1 MAAPPSFCPEMIDR
15 PLCSRQTEGPPKGQ
29 GGFSGEGRSRMS
41 GVPGD
46 SAISLRDISIRLSG
60 LQILDSV
67 SIDVPKGAVTG
78 LIGPNGAGKT
88 TVFNVLS
95 GFLSADSGTVTINGA
110 LQRRIRPQRLT
121 KLGVSRTLQ
130 GVGLFASLSALDNV
144 MLGGSSSIRTGI
156 IADGLA
162 MPWADSR
169 TSRLRERALAVM
181 DELGVADARDRLP
194 AELPYP
200 VQKRVALARALVSD
214 PSIVL
219 LDEPAGGVSVG
230 DIAELGALIRSWTP
244 QRTVLL
250 VEHHMDLVMNVC
262 DLIWVLD
269 AGKVIASG
277 TPAEI
282 RNNPAVLEAYLGHEE
297 AV

>member
-15 PLCSRQTEGPPKGQ
+15 PRCSRQTGGPPKGQ
-29 GGFSGEGRSRMS
+29 GESTGDGRSRMS
-41 GVPGD
+41 GVPGE

-110 LQRRIRPQRLT
+110 QQRRIRPQRLT

-130 GVGLFASLSALDNV
+130 GVGLFASLTALDNV

-169 TSRLRERALAVM
+169 TTRLRERALAVM
-181 DELGVADARDRLP
+181 DELDVADARDRLP

-277 TPAEI
+277 TPEEI

>member
-1 MAAPPSFCPEMIDR
+1 
-15 PLCSRQTEGPPKGQ
+15 
-29 GGFSGEGRSRMS
+29 MS

-67 SIDVPKGAVTG
+67 TIDVPKGAVTG

-130 GVGLFASLSALDNV
+130 GVGLFATLSALDNV

-181 DELGVADARDRLP
+181 GELGVADARDRLP

-230 DIAELGALIRSWTP
+230 DIAELGSLIRSWTP

-277 TPAEI
+277 TPEEI

>member
-1 MAAPPSFCPEMIDR
+1 
-15 PLCSRQTEGPPKGQ
+15 
-29 GGFSGEGRSRMS
+29 
-41 GVPGD
+41 
-46 SAISLRDISIRLSG
+46 
-60 LQILDSV
+60 
-67 SIDVPKGAVTG
+67 
-78 LIGPNGAGKT
+78 
-88 TVFNVLS
+88 
-95 GFLSADSGTVTINGA
+95 
-110 LQRRIRPQRLT
+110 
-121 KLGVSRTLQ
+121 
-130 GVGLFASLSALDNV
+130 

-169 TSRLRERALAVM
+169 TARLRERSLSVM
-181 DELGVADARDRLP
+181 AELGVADARDRLP

-214 PSIVL
+214 PTVVL

-277 TPAEI
+277 TPEEI

>member
-1 MAAPPSFCPEMIDR
+1 
-15 PLCSRQTEGPPKGQ
+15 
-29 GGFSGEGRSRMS
+29 MS
-41 GVPGD
+41 GVPVD
-46 SAISLRDISIRLSG
+46 SAISLRDVSIGLSG
-60 LQILDSV
+60 LKILDSV
-67 SIDVPKGAVTG
+67 SIDVPKGSVTG

-95 GFLSADSGTVTINGA
+95 GFLAADSGTVAINGTV
-110 LQRRIRPQRLT
+110 QRRIRPQQLT
-121 KLGVSRTLQ
+121 RLGVSRTLQ
-130 GVGLFASLSALDNV
+130 GVGLFATLSALDNV

-169 TSRLRERALAVM
+169 TARLRERSLSVM
-181 DELGVADARDRLP
+181 AELGVADARDRLP

-214 PSIVL
+214 PSVVL
-219 LDEPAGGVSVG
+219 LDEPAGGVSAG

-250 VEHHMDLVMNVC
+250 VEHHMELVMKVC

-269 AGKVIASG
+269 AGRVIASG
-277 TPAEI
+277 TPDEI
-282 RNNPAVLEAYLGHEE
+282 RRNPAVLEAYLGHEE
-297 AV
+297 AS

>member
-1 MAAPPSFCPEMIDR
+1 MN
-15 PLCSRQTEGPPKGQ
+15 
-29 GGFSGEGRSRMS
+29 GEP
-41 GVPGD
+41 VD
-46 SAISLRDISIRLSG
+46 SAISLRDVSIRLSG
-60 LQILDSV
+60 LQILDTV
-67 SIDVPKGAVTG
+67 SIDVPKGSVTG

-95 GFLSADSGTVTINGA
+95 GFLTADSGTVSINGVQ
-110 LQRRIRPQRLT
+110 QRRIKPQRLT
-121 KLGVSRTLQ
+121 KLGVARSLQ
-130 GVGLFASLSALDNV
+130 GVGLFPTLSALDNV

-162 MPWADSR
+162 MPWADAR
-169 TSRLRERALAVM
+169 IARLRERSLAVM
-181 DELGVADARDRLP
+181 AELGVADARDRFP
-194 AELPYP
+194 SELPYP

-214 PSIVL
+214 PSIVM

-230 DIAELGALIRSWTP
+230 DIAELSALIRSWTP

-277 TPAEI
+277 TPEEI

-297 AV
+297 AS